1 MPKPSFFAPG
11 RRSAWL
17 RAALLTLALPLCG
30 IGLFCLLTAYKIYA
44 SNQAEKHLA
53 PAAAPYVGQRLLV
66 FAPHPD
72 DETLGAAG
80 LMRQS
85 RLRGDDVRVVIIT
98 NGDGFRISAAQTF
111 HELTVSPKDFVRYG
125 YLRQGEARTALAIL
139 GVPADHVHFLG
150 YPDRGLM
157 PMWINHWSPIA
168 PVASSYTTENHSPYI
183 DAATPNAP
191 YCGAA
196 LLGDIKAQMLAE
208 QPTDIYV
215 THPNDDHP
223 DHAAAS
229 VFVRAALEQL
239 RAAGI
244 PWAQTARLHYYLV
257 HRGDWPVP
265 QGLHEDAALLPPGP
279 MAALDTHWTALPLT
293 LRDTQ
298 KKYTALKRYHSQIEI
313 SSRFLYSF
321 ARQNELFGTIGR
333 DNHAPGL
340 AVVPDSRFH
349 MNGSP
354 NDWTGQTPV
363 ALDPSGDSVMRGV
376 SIFRRHRAVIRLPRQ
391 PLCVCPHGYG
401 PATVSGGGLHV
412 HPASSHS
419 KRRPAR
425 RRRCHPASR
434 PVRALAAPAGHS
446 RRHICLARLPA
457 GSRRAAVFSFSEPSD
472 SRRNAVHDGPNPLC
486 QRRNRPHRLPSCPR
500 QCAGAAENSAA
511 VGIYRTAT
519 LLATRPALSRTR
531 TVNGPSA
538 GDTNRLNGCPVRLT
552 CFEDVIS
559 KVGYKL

>member
-1 MPKPSFFAPG
+1 MSKPLFSSSL
-11 RRSAWL
+11 RQSRWL
-17 RAALLTLALPLCG
+17 KAVLLTLALPLCG

-53 PAAAPYVGQRLLV
+53 PAAAPYVGQRILV

-80 LMRQS
+80 LMRQA

-111 HELTVSPKDFVRYG
+111 HELTVPPKDFVRYG

-196 LLGDIKAQMLAE
+196 LLSDIKAQMLAD

-229 VFVRAALEQL
+229 VFVRTALEQL

-265 QGLHEDAALLPPGP
+265 QGLHENAALLPPGP
-279 MAALDTHWTALPLT
+279 MAALDTHWTALPLS

-321 ARQNELFGTIGR
+321 ARQNELFGTLGQG
-333 DNHAPGL
+333 NQAPSL
-340 AVVPDSRFH
+340 AVVPNGRLH
-349 MNGSP
+349 MDGSAL
-354 NDWTGQTPV
+354 DWAGQTPI
-363 ALDPSGDSVMRGV
+363 ALDPSGDSVMRAFQSSGDIV
-376 SIFRRHRAVIRLPRQ
+376 RLFACRDSRFAYVRMDMDQ
-391 PLCVCPHGYG
+391 PLSQEVAY
-401 PATVSGGGLHV
+401 TLTL
-412 HPASSHS
+412 
-419 KRRPAR
+419 
-425 RRRCHPASR
+425 R
-434 PVRALAAPAGHS
+434 PVTTNAAQPAAAIVTVKPGPPGRSQPLPGTPGGTYAWRGSLLEVALPLSSLSLSHPTPGETLYVMGQTRFANVEIDRTGFH
-446 RRHICLARLPA
+446 
-457 GSRRAAVFSFSEPSD
+457 
-472 SRRNAVHDGPNPLC
+472 AVHIEMPVP
-486 QRRNRPHRLPSCPR
+486 QKTAHR
-500 QCAGAAENSAA
+500 
-511 VGIYRTAT
+511 
-519 LLATRPALSRTR
+519 
-531 TVNGPSA
+531 
-538 GDTNRLNGCPVRLT
+538 
-552 CFEDVIS
+552 
-559 KVGYKL
+559 